1 MAGFCLLV
9 FVLGIWRYEQISS
22 AAPTV
27 SEENIS
33 FIGQVVKE
41 PAVKDNYIKLTVIDV
56 EPRLIAGKILVMTWR
71 YPEYRYGDRLRIS
84 GKLEAPS
91 EDIDGFNYR
100 DYLRKDGILAAL
112 TWPKIEILDSG
123 KGSPLMSFLFAFKN
137 KFKESVRLFISP
149 PQVGILEA
157 LVFGDEGGITKE
169 WQQKM
174 NRTGTRHIVAVSG
187 MNITIIASL
196 VMNFLLALGFWRRH
210 AFYFSICLLV
220 LYILMIGAP
229 ASATRAGVMAV
240 ILLLAQYLGRLSQAT
255 RAVIFAASLMLFL
268 NPLLLKSDVGFQLS
282 FLAVL
287 GIIYFQPVLGKWLR
301 KVPDYKIFPV
311 RATLST
317 TLSAQVFTMPVLLYN
332 FGYVPLLSPL
342 TNILIVPF
350 LAPLTILVFVFGISS
365 MILWPL
371 GYILS
376 WPTWLALTYVVSIIN
391 FFSRF

>member
-1 MAGFCLLV
+1 
-9 FVLGIWRYEQISS
+9 
-22 AAPTV
+22 
-27 SEENIS
+27 
-33 FIGQVVKE
+33 
-41 PAVKDNYIKLTVIDV
+41 
-56 EPRLIAGKILVMTWR
+56 
-71 YPEYRYGDRLRIS
+71 
-84 GKLEAPS
+84 
-91 EDIDGFNYR
+91 
-100 DYLRKDGILAAL
+100 
-112 TWPKIEILDSG
+112 
-123 KGSPLMSFLFAFKN
+123 
-137 KFKESVRLFISP
+137 
-149 PQVGILEA
+149 
-157 LVFGDEGGITKE
+157 
-169 WQQKM
+169 
-174 NRTGTRHIVAVSG
+174 
-187 MNITIIASL
+187 
-196 VMNFLLALGFWRRH
+196 
-210 AFYFSICLLV
+210 
-220 LYILMIGAP
+220 MIGAP